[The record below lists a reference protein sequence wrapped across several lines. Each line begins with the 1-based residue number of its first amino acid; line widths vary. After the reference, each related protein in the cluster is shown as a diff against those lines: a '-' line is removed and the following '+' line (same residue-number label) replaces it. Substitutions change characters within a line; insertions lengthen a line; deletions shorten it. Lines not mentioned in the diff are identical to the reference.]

1 MMAGV
6 ITIFYLIIVL
16 IYILLSLFVVYH
28 LVRYSVE
35 QNMENFSVTVFS
47 AVALGLLIAN
57 VILFFSINWDFIIS
71 GFIN

>member
-1 MMAGV
+1 MAGV